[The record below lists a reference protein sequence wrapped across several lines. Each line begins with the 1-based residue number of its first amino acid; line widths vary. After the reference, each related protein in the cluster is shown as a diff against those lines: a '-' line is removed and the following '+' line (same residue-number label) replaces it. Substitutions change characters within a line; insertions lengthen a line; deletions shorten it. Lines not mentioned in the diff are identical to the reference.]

1 MAEEL
6 TISAL
11 ELEEL
16 LAVSGGAD
24 DNTDYIMHTVKKG
37 ENLTKIAKKYDTTWK
52 KIYVLNRDIIKNP
65 NHIEAGWVL
74 RIPA

>member
-1 MAEEL
+1 MEENL
-6 TISAL
+6 TISTL

-24 DNTDYIMHTVKKG
+24 SDIVQYKVKKG
-37 ENLTKIAKKYDTTWK
+37 DNLTKIAKTYNTTWK

-65 NHIEAGWVL
+65 NHIEPGWVL
-74 RIPA
+74 RIPSAS